1 MKIRNL
7 FLCVAY
13 LCLSSS
19 TIFSQD
25 LIVTKEGD
33 SLKCKITGI
42 DKENVYYP
50 FTIANT
56 VMKSEKPV
64 SDVTSFIYDFTPLPE
79 KSRPERNID
88 YQHFRI
94 AVQGGLSYRTSKLQE
109 NIPDQYKSYMKD
121 LKSGLGYGIDV
132 SGFFLENW
140 GLGIKYHRHQ
150 SKNSMDNFSLY
161 LPDGSMVNGMM
172 SDNIKVDFIGPS
184 ITSRTYNRARTGCL
198 YSVFSLGYVKY
209 EDEGTLITFLKLKG
223 NTIGLLY
230 DLGYDIILNE
240 NVALGIQCSF
250 MTAILKEITLTDG
263 TNTQTENLD
272 KENYENLSHLD
283 LSLGLSINL

>member
-1 MKIRNL
+1 
-7 FLCVAY
+7 
-13 LCLSSS
+13 
-19 TIFSQD
+19 
-25 LIVTKEGD
+25 
-33 SLKCKITGI
+33 
-42 DKENVYYP
+42 
-50 FTIANT
+50 
-56 VMKSEKPV
+56 
-64 SDVTSFIYDFTPLPE
+64 
-79 KSRPERNID
+79 
-88 YQHFRI
+88 
-94 AVQGGLSYRTSKLQE
+94 
-109 NIPDQYKSYMKD
+109 
-121 LKSGLGYGIDV
+121 
-132 SGFFLENW
+132 
-140 GLGIKYHRHQ
+140 
-150 SKNSMDNFSLY
+150 MDNFSLY